1 MAEASRAETRA
12 SDSAAAGS
20 HEAATARLIGK
31 IVRKPWITSAPIQQR
46 DAQPA
51 LLDGDPLQPLGLLEG
66 LDVEYAAAAPFAD
79 QPFDGKF
86 RLVGS
91 RDGAASALLDQLADL
106 FVERHAFDQFRG
118 APPVLRGDGCAPA
131 GYSTRAANT
140 VKMLFFIG
148 KSLKRHAKVMKIPQK
163 KGFGTE

>member
-1 MAEASRAETRA
+1 MPSRL
-12 SDSAAAGS
+12 SS
-20 HEAATARLIGK
+20 TAIRCN
-31 IVRKPWITSAPIQQR
+31 R
-46 DAQPA
+46 
-51 LLDGDPLQPLGLLEG
+51 LGLLEG

-118 APPVLRGDGCAPA
+118 APPVLRGDGCARRDTARGPPI
-131 GYSTRAANT
+131 R
-140 VKMLFFIG
+140 
-148 KSLKRHAKVMKIPQK
+148 
-163 KGFGTE
+163 

>member
-31 IVRKPWITSAPIQQR
+31 IVRKPWITSAPISSGMPSR
-46 DAQPA
+46 A

-118 APPVLRGDGCAPA
+118 APPVLRGDGLRP
-131 GYSTRAANT
+131 GGIQHEGRQY
-140 VKMLFFIG
+140 G
-148 KSLKRHAKVMKIPQK
+148 KDAIFHR
-163 KGFGTE
+163 